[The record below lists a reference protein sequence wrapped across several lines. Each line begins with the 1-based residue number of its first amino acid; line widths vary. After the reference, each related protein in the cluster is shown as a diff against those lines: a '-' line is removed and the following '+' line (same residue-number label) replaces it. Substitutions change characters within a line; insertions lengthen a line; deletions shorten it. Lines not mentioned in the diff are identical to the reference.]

1 MSEFISITRLKQMPV
16 KSSEYQLLYRDTKKQ
31 VREYRRSPYHDF
43 VETLTREDFKAIEN
57 WMQYF
62 GTGGRPT
69 KENLKLA
76 KNDIKNLPS
85 HLQEFAQMRF
95 DNRFEFRKVY
105 QQIRYRWNDIE
116 EHLLE
121 KRWNDEFKWQK
132 LTSSIFNRR
141 TKGFRNIATEWLE
154 NKDALR
160 TYLKWLYKEQ
170 NGKCALSGQEM
181 TFDRH
186 CENAVSVDRIDS
198 SRGYVKGNIQLTTWW
213 ANKMKMDLTL
223 SDFKHKVQILA
234 DSFDVI

>member
-1 MSEFISITRLKQMPV
+1 MSV
-16 KSSEYQLLYRDTKKQ
+16 KAPEYDSLHRNTKKQ
-31 VREYRRSPYHDF
+31 VRTYRRSQHRNF
-43 VETLTREDFKAIEN
+43 VETITREDFKTIEN

-85 HLQEFAQMRF
+85 HLQDFAQMRF

-105 QQIRYRWNDIE
+105 QQIRYRWNDLE

-132 LTSSIFNRR
+132 LTSSIFNRKS
-141 TKGFRNIATEWLE
+141 KGIRNIAAEWIE
-154 NKDALR
+154 NKDALKD
-160 TYLKWLYKEQ
+160 YLKWLYKEQ
-170 NGKCALSGQEM
+170 GGKCALSGQEM
-181 TFDRH
+181 TFERY
-186 CENAVSVDRIDS
+186 CENVVSVDRIDS
-198 SRGYVKGNIQLTTWW
+198 NRGYVKGNIHLTTWW

-223 SDFKHKVQILA
+223 DDFKRKVQVLA
-234 DSFDVI
+234 DSFDQDA